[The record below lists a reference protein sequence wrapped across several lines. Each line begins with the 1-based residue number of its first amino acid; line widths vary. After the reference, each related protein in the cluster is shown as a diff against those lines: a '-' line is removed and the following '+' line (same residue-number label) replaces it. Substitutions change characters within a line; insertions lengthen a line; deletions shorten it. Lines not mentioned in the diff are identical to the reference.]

1 MVKICYAYQVVNNRS
16 KGISLMSTLLL
27 TTIVLLVAATMA
39 GVFTL
44 NMNITQRVSNG
55 TIALSEAEAGI
66 AEVLYQISRDEN
78 LGENNTEKNPIVTWG
93 MNDETI
99 RATIT
104 PGMNED
110 EAFHVITF
118 DSGSSFPHSTNNT
131 DLAHNSGS
139 LGRTVPDGKIHLVST
154 GYCKGQYRVV
164 ECLVERPPFP
174 FGLAASGPIH
184 SKDPLKVKGVYT
196 LSDYQNGNEE
206 RPGHVLSN
214 SAEGIKIE
222 QVSPPVPTEI
232 SGFVKS
238 VGPVDIEQPATV
250 RGGIRTGADLSTL
263 PSIDIDAFRNQGQPG
278 VVTIIDNNFSKE
290 QNLDIMYYHPGPAL
304 RYGSQV
310 NLKNGLIFCE
320 GDLTIDGPVT
330 GEGLIITKGKAT
342 FNSGTS
348 LSGDNRMAV
357 LSGGDMTIRGNN
369 NYFSGLVYCEGN
381 LDASDITIVGNTI
394 VNSADNGAVDLKNVT
409 VVANE
414 ETADMT
420 ITVTSS
426 TQAKAS
432 STGGNFPFPL
442 QWNNGRMGV
451 NPYSGQDPGTLNGWP
466 KPGMTGAEIA
476 GMLVGNNPVTGS
488 VDPSSNNLWD
498 KAVSNVDPLVM
509 NNSVIPGDAGH
520 LKEAFDKLIGLANG
534 AQALNTELKAAEAKL
549 AGMDPTDTGYN
560 DTKDDIARL
569 KNEIEAA
576 KADFD
581 LAAKAF
587 GDMAEEY
594 MNTHTD
600 SNGTFEDGTV
610 AMDIIQEHRF
620 NLNEYLPESEKVKI
634 SFWKVYPRKL

>member
-1 MVKICYAYQVVNNRS
+1 
-16 KGISLMSTLLL
+16 MSTLLL

-44 NMNITQRVSNG
+44 NMNMTQRVSNG

-66 AEVLYQISRDEN
+66 SEVLYQISRDEN
-78 LGENNTEKNPIVTWG
+78 LGENNSEKNPIVTWG
-93 MNDETI
+93 MNNETI

-104 PGMNED
+104 PGMDED
-110 EAFHVITF
+110 EAYHVITF

-196 LSDYQNGNEE
+196 LSDYQNGDEE

-214 SAEGIKIE
+214 SAEGIKID

-238 VGPVDIEQPATV
+238 VGPVVIDQPATV

-278 VVTIIDNNFSKE
+278 VVTILDNNFSKE
-290 QNLDIMYYHPGPAL
+290 QNLDIMYYHPGPSL
-304 RYGSQV
+304 HYGSRV
-310 NLKNGLIFCE
+310 NLQKGLIFCE
-320 GDLTIDGPVT
+320 GDLIIDGPVT
-330 GEGLIITKGKAT
+330 GEGLIITKGKAI

-357 LSGGDMTIRGNN
+357 LSGGDMVIKGNN

-426 TQAKAS
+426 TAAKSAS
-432 STGGNFPFPL
+432 NGGNFPFPL
-442 QWNNGRMGV
+442 QWNNNGFGMTAPPGEDPGLLKGWPDPNLDANGLAGTMTGR
-451 NPYSGQDPGTLNGWP
+451 NPYTGKGNADQD
-466 KPGMTGAEIA
+466 
-476 GMLVGNNPVTGS
+476 
-488 VDPSSNNLWD
+488 NLW
-498 KAVSNVDPLVM
+498 NVAMNTRDPLSMVP
-509 NNSVIPGDAGH
+509 SVIPSDAAAIAD
-520 LKEAFDKLIGLANG
+520 EFRALIASANG
-534 AQALNTELKAAEAKL
+534 AQALNNEILDKVEELKGMASNDPDRDDVEKKIDDLKNSLQKAQTKFDTAALKL
-549 AGMDPTDTGYN
+549 AENIDRHMD
-560 DTKDDIARL
+560 
-569 KNEIEAA
+569 EIV
-576 KADFD
+576 
-581 LAAKAF
+581 
-587 GDMAEEY
+587 
-594 MNTHTD
+594 D
-600 SNGTFEDGTV
+600 SNGTFDDGTV
-610 AMDIIQEHRF
+610 AMDITQEHRF

>member
-1 MVKICYAYQVVNNRS
+1 
-16 KGISLMSTLLL
+16 MSTLLL

-44 NMNITQRVSNG
+44 NMNMTQRVSNG

-66 AEVLYQISRDEN
+66 SEVLYQISRDEN
-78 LGENNTEKNPIVTWG
+78 LGENNRERNPIVTWG
-93 MNDETI
+93 MNNETI
-99 RATIT
+99 RSTIT
-104 PGMNED
+104 PGMSEE
-110 EAFHVITF
+110 EAYHVITF

-164 ECLVERPPFP
+164 ECLIERPPFP

-196 LSDYQNGNEE
+196 LSDYQNGNED

-214 SAEGIKIE
+214 STKGIKID

-238 VGPVDIEQPATV
+238 VGPVDIDQPATV

-278 VVTIIDNNFSKE
+278 VVTIIDDNFSKE
-290 QNLDIMYYHPGPAL
+290 QNLDIMYYHPGPVL

-310 NLKNGLIFCE
+310 NLKNGLLFCE
-320 GDLTIDGPVT
+320 GDLIIEGPVT

-342 FNSGTS
+342 FLSGTS

-394 VNSADNGAVDLKNVT
+394 VNSATNGAVDLKNVT
-409 VVANE
+409 IVANE

-432 STGGNFPFPL
+432 STGGNFPFPV
-442 QWNNGRMGV
+442 QWNNGGMGV
-451 NPYSGQDPGTLNGWP
+451 NPSPGQDPGTLDGWP
-466 KPGMTGAEIA
+466 KPGMTAAEIT

-488 VDPSSNNLWD
+488 VSPSSNNLWD
-498 KAVSNVDPLVM
+498 RAVSDVNPLSMAASYV
-509 NNSVIPGDAGH
+509 PGDANH
-520 LKEAFDKLIGLANG
+520 LKEAFENLIALANG
-534 AQALNTELKAAEAKL
+534 AQALNTELKAKEAKL
-549 AGMDPTDTGYN
+549 ASMDPTDSDYN
-560 DTKDDIARL
+560 STKDEIAGL
-569 KNEIEAA
+569 KNDIEEA
-576 KADFD
+576 KKAFD
-581 LAAKAF
+581 LAAKDF
-587 GDMAEEY
+587 GDMAEQY
-594 MNTHTD
+594 IITHTD
-600 SNGTFEDGTV
+600 SNGTFDDGTV
-610 AMDIIQEHRF
+610 PMDITQAHRF
-620 NLNEYLPESEKVKI
+620 NLNEYLPESEKIKI
-634 SFWKVYPRKL
+634 SFWKVYPRRL

>member
-1 MVKICYAYQVVNNRS
+1 
-16 KGISLMSTLLL
+16 MSTLLL

-44 NMNITQRVSNG
+44 NMNMTQRVSNG

-66 AEVLYQISRDEN
+66 SEVLYQISRDEN
-78 LGENNTEKNPIVTWG
+78 LGENNSERNPIVTWG
-93 MNDETI
+93 MNNETI
-99 RATIT
+99 RSTIT
-104 PGMNED
+104 PGMSEE
-110 EAFHVITF
+110 EAYHVITF

-164 ECLVERPPFP
+164 ECLIERPPFP

-214 SAEGIKIE
+214 STKGIKID

-238 VGPVDIEQPATV
+238 VGPVDIDQPATV

-278 VVTIIDNNFSKE
+278 VVTIIDDNFSKE
-290 QNLDIMYYHPGPAL
+290 QNLDIMYYHPGPVL

-310 NLKNGLIFCE
+310 NLKNGLLFCE
-320 GDLTIDGPVT
+320 GDLIIEGPVT
-330 GEGLIITKGKAT
+330 GEGLIITKGRAT
-342 FNSGTS
+342 FLSGTS

-394 VNSADNGAVDLKNVT
+394 VNSATNGAVDLKNVT
-409 VVANE
+409 IVANE

-426 TQAKAS
+426 TVAKSAS
-432 STGGNFPFPL
+432 QSGNFPFPL
-442 QWNNGRMGV
+442 QWNNNGFGMTAL
-451 NPYSGQDPGTLNGWP
+451 PGQDPGLLKGWP
-466 KPGMTGAEIA
+466 DPNSDPAGIAGTMTGRNPYT
-476 GMLVGNNPVTGS
+476 GKGNA
-488 VDPSSNNLWD
+488 DQENLW
-498 KAVSNVDPLVM
+498 NVAMNTRDPLVM
-509 NNSVIPGDAGH
+509 TPSVIPSNAVAIYEEF
-520 LKEAFDKLIGLANG
+520 KALIASANS
-534 AQALNTELKAAEAKL
+534 AQAMNNEILDKVDELKGMADDDPGRDDLEKKIADLKDSLGEAQLKFDAAAFKL
-549 AGMDPTDTGYN
+549 AKNIDRLMDEN
-560 DTKDDIARL
+560 V
-569 KNEIEAA
+569 
-576 KADFD
+576 
-581 LAAKAF
+581 
-587 GDMAEEY
+587 
-594 MNTHTD
+594 D
-600 SNGTFEDGTV
+600 SNGTFDDGTV
-610 AMDIIQEHRF
+610 PMDITQDHRF
-620 NLNEYLPESEKVKI
+620 NLNEYLPESEKIKI
-634 SFWKVYPRKL
+634 SFWKVYPRRL